1 MQDNC
6 ERCMIIK
13 FPFDKIESAA
23 PHIRSLPNFAWKPI
37 VVHVNSS
44 ISMKF
49 RFFEIF
55 SSGCC
60 STFWYSYLR

>member
-49 RFFEIF
+49 CF
-55 SSGCC
+55 
-60 STFWYSYLR
+60 